1 MLPITGRV
9 ATLTYDAAIEI
20 LSGTIGRDAFR
31 MKAYSGGSRGHQPGV
46 RPELAARYLHN
57 EAQRL
62 SSRLATTAEV
72 KDPQGGY
79 KRRGGT
85 LPAGHYNCQY
95 IAHHHT
101 FGECIR
107 LLRCSDA
114 KAIVTPFYPHPIPH
128 GRGNDF
134 FIHGSGPKGSDG
146 CIVPAVAAERH
157 RLNKAIKHFPGKVLL
172 VVRNVSYLLPPELEH
187 QIA

>member
-1 MLPITGRV
+1 MLPTSGGV
-9 ATLTYDAAIEI
+9 ATLMYDAAIEI
-20 LSGTIGRDAFR
+20 LSGTIGRNAFR
-31 MKAYSGGSRGHQPGV
+31 MTAYSGGSRGHRTGV
-46 RPELAARYLHN
+46 KPELATRYLHR
-57 EAQRL
+57 ESERL
-62 SSRLATTAEV
+62 SSRMTTTVEL
-72 KDPQGGY
+72 KDSQGRY

-85 LPAGHYNCQY
+85 LPPGHYNCEY

-107 LLRCSDA
+107 LLRCADA
-114 KAIVTPFYPHPIPH
+114 RAIRTPFYPHPIPH

-146 CIVPAVAAERH
+146 CIVPAVPAERH
-157 RLNKAIKHFPGKVLL
+157 RLNRAIKHFPGRVL
-172 VVRNVSYLLPPELEH
+172 VEVKNVSYVLPPELEH